1 MAGHAAFLALALAV
15 PAFWPVWAALIVAG
29 GIVVGKLGRKKGLE
43 TDDIYREVAREL
55 KHEAEA
61 EAAREAASHTLDSG
75 TDAIGDGAETHYE
88 TENTEDKG
96 EHDNG

>member
-1 MAGHAAFLALALAV
+1 M
-15 PAFWPVWAALIVAG
+15 
-29 GIVVGKLGRKKGLE
+29 
-43 TDDIYREVAREL
+43 AREL